1 MKTKTRLFVPLAC
14 LTVLSF
20 LMFSCKKESATT
32 AAVAATNNLNPED
45 VAAKSNLVAWYKFTN
60 GNTGD
65 FSGSNNHLSPHNV
78 TLATDYMG
86 RPNNAYAFN
95 GTSSYMQA
103 PNSSS
108 LNPSSAISLVA
119 LFKPTGFYT
128 GEGETSRILMKG
140 ADDQSNGDYFL
151 GYYNTG
157 QIYGTYGD
165 NQFNSNGVG
174 SPEGY
179 LQLNTWYKLI
189 YTYDGSVGRL
199 YVDGTLVG
207 GESKVAT
214 FTANNSPLR
223 IGKTGRS
230 DFPYFFNGVID
241 EIRIYNTALT
251 NNQVKKVDAQ
261 LGQ

>member
-1 MKTKTRLFVPLAC
+1 MKTKTRFFVSLAC
-14 LTVLSF
+14 LTVLSL
-20 LMFSCKKESATT
+20 LMFSCKKESVATT
-32 AAVAATNNLNPED
+32 AVTAINSTADDVVAKA
-45 VAAKSNLVAWYKFTN
+45 NLVAWYKFTN

-108 LNPSSAISLVA
+108 LNPSSTISLVA

-128 GEGETSRILMKG
+128 GDGAQSRILMKG
-140 ADDQSNGDYFL
+140 TDDQSNGDYFL

-157 QIYGTYGD
+157 QIFGTYGD
-165 NQFNSNGVG
+165 NQFNSNGAS

-179 LQLNTWYKLI
+179 LQLNNWYKVI
-189 YTYDGSVGRL
+189 YTYDGNVGRL

-207 GESKVAT
+207 GETKVAT

-223 IGKTGRS
+223 IGKTGRT
-230 DFPYFFNGVID
+230 DFPYYFNGVID

-251 NNQVKKVDAQ
+251 NNQVAKVTAE
-261 LGQ
+261 LGK